1 MAKTM
6 PFCVFVD
13 VATIA
18 NVANGEVVPRP
29 TLPLLPTTKSVLV
42 DEPITKAGAAS
53 PFGFTESIAHG
64 VEVPTPT
71 NVFGDPPPPE
81 PTHRLDPPILKLPLA
96 LNPPRLVPAWLNVR
110 APYAEASVP
119 GPASRIRSPPLPA
132 SDEPEDNVS
141 APPFPE
147 PDVFDPADI
156 ATLLPLRLAK
166 LPPVSA
172 IAPVL
177 LIDKNVVVA
186 VPVED
191 AIKRSDEAVSP
202 ELAKIAN
209 LESVLVAPIAKLPPT
224 ERLPVV
230 VAPPAIVRPPVWVP
244 LPMVDDA
251 REYKPAVKPMRVL
264 VAFAAVAPNVVVV
277 KGNPN
282 DDPLEVFM
290 HTPPIEKH
298 PCAKSIPRAKVDVA
312 AVPVTLRYAVESPAV
327 RVDVAGPV
335 T

>member
-1 MAKTM
+1 
-6 PFCVFVD
+6 
-13 VATIA
+13 
-18 NVANGEVVPRP
+18 
-29 TLPLLPTTKSVLV
+29 
-42 DEPITKAGAAS
+42 
-53 PFGFTESIAHG
+53 
-64 VEVPTPT
+64 
-71 NVFGDPPPPE
+71 
-81 PTHRLDPPILKLPLA
+81 
-96 LNPPRLVPAWLNVR
+96 
-110 APYAEASVP
+110 VP

-202 ELAKIAN
+202 GLAKIAN

-327 RVDVAGPV
+327 RVEVAGPV
-335 T
+335 TYKEDVVAYEAKRLVLDAVVENSEVVVALVAVAVLIVNPPVNVDEALTITPIVVVGASTPFTTFQSLKAEEM